1 MIEIFTTTIKKK
13 KLWKMVLKDFYQ
25 QSWTNVEMTV
35 EHFQRY
41 LKWCEKHFSISAI
54 SKIDVKCILK

>member
-1 MIEIFTTTIKKK
+1 
-13 KLWKMVLKDFYQ
+13 MVLKDFYQ

-54 SKIDVKCILK
+54 SKIDVKSILK